1 MKILLA
7 ILTAPIYLDIMCHM
21 VKFSFRLF
29 CYGPSLARNYP
40 NYRSLFEIFTRLW
53 HRLNR
58 CRERH
63 KRRNSMKN
71 VTIYTDG
78 GVCLA
83 NPVNANS
90 LAPCGA
96 TARMAGTRRL
106 NGEPI

>member
-21 VKFSFRLF
+21 VQFSFRLF
-29 CYGPSLARNYP
+29 CYGPSSARNYP

-71 VTIYTDG
+71 VTIYTA
-78 GVCLA
+78 VSYTHLTLPT
-83 NPVNANS
+83 NREV
-90 LAPCGA
+90 
-96 TARMAGTRRL
+96 
-106 NGEPI
+106 